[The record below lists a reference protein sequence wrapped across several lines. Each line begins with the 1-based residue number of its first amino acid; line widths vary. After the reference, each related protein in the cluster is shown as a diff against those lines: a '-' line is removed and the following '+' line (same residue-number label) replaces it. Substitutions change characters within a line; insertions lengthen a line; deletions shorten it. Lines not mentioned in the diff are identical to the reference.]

1 MGLTVSVVCVGVKT
15 VNWEKEELS
24 NYISIWIFRQ
34 FFTLMK
40 NQNKLQKRAKG
51 NKLYGE
57 NIKRPE
63 KIINTYEEEASFTQ
77 KEKRHGIGEEAESKT
92 LVGKL

>member
-1 MGLTVSVVCVGVKT
+1 M
-15 VNWEKEELS
+15 
-24 NYISIWIFRQ
+24 SIWIFRQ

-57 NIKRPE
+57 NIERPE
-63 KIINTYEEEASFTQ
+63 KIINTYEKEPSFTQ

-92 LVGKL
+92 LGKL